1 MTHHTGDPGFP
12 GLVTLNAALHNEG
25 KDEETLKAL
34 EVKLSHAPTVVEDE
48 SFYVSSLPWFGI
60 SCADHEGLG

>member
-1 MTHHTGDPGFP
+1 MTHRAGDPGFP
-12 GLVTLNAALHNEG
+12 GLVTLNAAFQNER
-25 KDEETLKAL
+25 KDEETLKAQ
-34 EVKLSHAPTVVEDE
+34 LSHAPTVVEDE